1 MAFPKDF
8 MWGGAVSAGQ
18 YEGGW
23 QEDGRGPCR
32 MDYTTGGTRTK
43 ARYVTYELA
52 DGTPMKGDREDRLP
66 QGARW
71 ASLPECYYP
80 NQVAVDG
87 YHRIFDD
94 IELMAQMGFTCY
106 RMSIGWSRLFPTG
119 TERTPNREGVEY
131 YRRVFECLRA
141 HNIEPVVTLLHFDT
155 PLGLEE
161 SCGGWENRELIDHF
175 VRFCT
180 TCFMEYKGLV
190 RYWLTINE
198 INNLLSLIDFMV
210 DGSDASYQHAYQQLH
225 HQFVASAKAVQV
237 GHAIDSANRIGC
249 MIASA
254 ATYPHTC
261 DPADILAADHKR
273 QENAYYCG
281 DVQVFGRYPTY
292 ARRLWGEHDVE
303 LAIADGD
310 MDDLAAGTVDFYTF
324 SYYNSNVVTTHKVTD
339 TVGGNF
345 QVGARNEYLT
355 YSDWGWAMDPTGLQ
369 WQLET
374 LYDRY
379 QVPPLPSLCE
389 LRTQSSIP
397 SRPSPSTVAARPAR
411 YMAAR
416 TASRMAAQR
425 TDEASDMTSDSVLS
439 LSTRSTKWRTSPK
452 KSSTSY
458 GASIVCSSAPSMRST
473 AACGRWSSSTTTVPR
488 VPTMVALRCLAR
500 SKAHSRRAS
509 MPPQSIRAS
518 TYTSTPSL
526 RTHSARSTSGSC
538 AHRSSIQLAQ

>member
-52 DGTPMKGDREDRLP
+52 DGTPMKGGREDRLP

-198 INNLLSLIDFMV
+198 INNLLSLIDFMG
-210 DGSDASYQHAYQQLH
+210 DGSDTSYQHAYQQLH

-379 QVPPLPSLCE
+379 QVPIMIVENGLGAFDEVVEEDGEKRIHDPYRIDYLREHVQAMERAIANGVDLVGYTPWGWIDLVSMGTGEMRKRYGFVYVDMDDEGRGTLDRYRKDSFWWYQRCITSNGKE
-389 LRTQSSIP
+389 L
-397 SRPSPSTVAARPAR
+397 
-411 YMAAR
+411 
-416 TASRMAAQR
+416 
-425 TDEASDMTSDSVLS
+425 
-439 LSTRSTKWRTSPK
+439 
-452 KSSTSY
+452 
-458 GASIVCSSAPSMRST
+458 G
-473 AACGRWSSSTTTVPR
+473 
-488 VPTMVALRCLAR
+488 
-500 SKAHSRRAS
+500 
-509 MPPQSIRAS
+509 
-518 TYTSTPSL
+518 
-526 RTHSARSTSGSC
+526 
-538 AHRSSIQLAQ
+538 